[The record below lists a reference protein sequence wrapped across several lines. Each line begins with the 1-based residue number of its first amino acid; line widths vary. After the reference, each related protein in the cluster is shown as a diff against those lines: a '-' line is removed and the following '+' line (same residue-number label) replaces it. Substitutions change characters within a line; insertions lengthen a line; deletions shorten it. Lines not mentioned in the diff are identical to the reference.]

1 MPDRSNEDLIRAYL
15 AAHRAHD
22 YEAVGRMRHADW
34 TVEWPQSGERVRGH
48 ANDLAIMSNWPG
60 GLPEAGEI
68 RVVGSEDRW
77 VMTPALTIQRF
88 VGSGDS
94 WWADGTATYPDG
106 TEWFA
111 AMLAELRDGRI
122 LRETW
127 YFAPPLDAP
136 AWRAPWVERINA
148 GRAE

>member
-1 MPDRSNEDLIRAYL
+1 
-15 AAHRAHD
+15 
-22 YEAVGRMRHADW
+22 
-34 TVEWPQSGERVRGH
+34 
-48 ANDLAIMSNWPG
+48 
-60 GLPEAGEI
+60 
-68 RVVGSEDRW
+68 
-77 VMTPALTIQRF
+77 MTPAFTIQRF
-88 VGSGDS
+88 VGSGDT
-94 WWADGTATYPDG
+94 WWADGTTTYPDG